1 MAGALKEGLLA
12 LRGPRTKAELAR
24 WIRQRYRNRWKPGTL
39 IGHLYGGRANHPL
52 AFKHHPGQKK
62 FLFERRDGRYEL
74 YDASK
79 HGDFRNGLSVTD
91 ASVPSWIIVHSQ
103 SRYQGY
109 DYDSPQTELAQEF
122 QPGIHW
128 HWKMRRPMKED
139 ERPRTILLGWDQAV
153 FGEATATITRK
164 IDREYLKH
172 FNFAFV
178 LLSYRPLSAAIPF
191 SALRLGARAHQ
202 HRGLIRL
209 DAAIL
214 ERYRAIRCGI
224 FDISSDP
231 IAIPEGSQIEA
242 NIQTA
247 TNPHKAGGQGFGLSA
262 KERKC
267 VELHAM
273 EVARRF
279 LVKNG
284 YAVNNVSS
292 QESFDFLASKDG
304 ESVVVEVKGCV
315 GDGAKIQL
323 TKNEVALQRL
333 EHPNNMLILVHSIQ
347 LHRDGATPT
356 ALGGE
361 LQMFRPGKSPTT
373 NCTQSLTR
381 IQSDPAPANYAA
393 NFACGSAVLLHQA
406 VFAS

>member
-1 MAGALKEGLLA
+1 MAGALNEGLVA
-12 LRGPRTKAELAR
+12 LRGPRTKSELAR
-24 WIRQRYRNRWKPGTL
+24 WIMQRYGKRWKPGTL
-39 IGHLYGGRANHPL
+39 IGHLYGGRVNHPL

-62 FLFERRDGRYEL
+62 FLFERRDRRYEL
-74 YDASK
+74 YEASK
-79 HGDFRNGLSVTD
+79 HGAFRNGLSVTD

-109 DYDSPQTELAQEF
+109 DYDSPQTELAEEF

-164 IDREYLKH
+164 IARQYQKH

-178 LLSYRPLSAAIPF
+178 LLSYRPLSAPIPF
-191 SALRLGARAHQ
+191 SALQLGDRAHQ

-214 ERYRAIRCGI
+214 ERYRAIRNGTI
-224 FDISSDP
+224 DASSDP
-231 IAIPEGSQIEA
+231 IGIPEGSQIEA
-242 NIQTA
+242 NVQTA
-247 TNPHKAGGQGFGLSA
+247 TNPHRGGGQGFGLSV

-284 YAVNNVSS
+284 YSVKDVSS
-292 QESFDFLASKDG
+292 QEPFDLLASKDD
-304 ESVVVEVKGCV
+304 ESVVVEVKGCI

-333 EHPNNMLILVHSIQ
+333 EHPNNMLIVVHSIQ

-356 ALGGE
+356 ARGGVMHNVSPWKIADKK
-361 LQMFRPGKSPTT
+361 LQPVAYSYT
-373 NCTQSLTR
+373 
-381 IQSDPAPANYAA
+381 I
-393 NFACGSAVLLHQA
+393 
-406 VFAS
+406 